1 MRKKGNYKK
10 RPYPIDPKYQD
21 PLVGKL
27 TNHLM
32 KKGKKS
38 LAQKIIYQSFEY
50 LEKNYKEDPLA
61 VFESALKNVAPSI
74 EVKSKRVGGANYQV
88 PMPVRGERKDTLAMR
103 WILQAC
109 RSKRGKPM
117 YQKLADEL
125 VLASKNEGAAVK
137 KRMDIER
144 MAEANKAFAHF
155 AS

>member
-1 MRKKGNYKK
+1 
-10 RPYPIDPKYQD
+10 
-21 PLVGKL
+21 
-27 TNHLM
+27 
-32 KKGKKS
+32 
-38 LAQKIIYQSFEY
+38 

-125 VLASKNEGAAVK
+125 ILASKNEGAAVK